1 VQTIPGKGWFVILR
15 LDSLLEAWFQPDLAA
30 EEIKP
35 YNGEFGDGRKSS
47 FGPYGLCVAI
57 SHGARHNRS
66 RCWDGAFNLGILLV
80 KKPSLQFFCT
90 SPASFHGS

>member
-47 FGPYGLCVAI
+47 FGPMVYA
-57 SHGARHNRS
+57 
-66 RCWDGAFNLGILLV
+66 
-80 KKPSLQFFCT
+80 
-90 SPASFHGS
+90 